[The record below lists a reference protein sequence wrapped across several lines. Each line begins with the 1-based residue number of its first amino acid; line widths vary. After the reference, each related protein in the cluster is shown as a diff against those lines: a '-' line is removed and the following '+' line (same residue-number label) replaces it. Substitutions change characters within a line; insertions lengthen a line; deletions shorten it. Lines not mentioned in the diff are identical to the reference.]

1 MHIRFQRSSLSRSA
15 PVVRPQAQSFLSCV
29 LTPLPFLCVIDCCS
43 EIQKELPS
51 AVRAAFRVFDSDDNK
66 FIDPEE
72 FRSTLKV
79 GTRMDSMLIFWVCVC
94 VS

>member
-1 MHIRFQRSSLSRSA
+1 MKGSLTTSIPLTPFLSRYQRGQSA
-15 PVVRPQAQSFLSCV
+15 LFPVLCPDSS
-29 LTPLPFLCVIDCCS
+29 PLLLFLCVCDGCR

-79 GTRMDSMLIFWVCVC
+79 GTRTTS
-94 VS
+94 